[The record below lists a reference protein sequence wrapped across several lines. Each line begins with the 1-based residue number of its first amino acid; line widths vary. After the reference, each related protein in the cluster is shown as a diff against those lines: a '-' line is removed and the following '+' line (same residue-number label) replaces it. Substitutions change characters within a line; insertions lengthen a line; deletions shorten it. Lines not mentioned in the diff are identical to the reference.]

1 MQGGKLT
8 SLLFVD
14 ISIKAFDY
22 INLGKLGLSRMSGRT
37 LGWFKSY
44 LADRQ
49 QSVYV
54 NGELSETHQ
63 IALGSLGEYSRT
75 PVTELS
81 TTGCPAY
88 RT

>member
-1 MQGGKLT
+1 MLEAVDGGKLT

-22 INLGKLGLSRMSGRT
+22 MNLGKLELSRMSGRA

-44 LADRQ
+44 LTDRQ

-54 NGELSETHQ
+54 NGELSETYQ
-63 IALGSLGEYSRT
+63 IALGF
-75 PVTELS
+75 P
-81 TTGCPAY
+81 
-88 RT
+88 